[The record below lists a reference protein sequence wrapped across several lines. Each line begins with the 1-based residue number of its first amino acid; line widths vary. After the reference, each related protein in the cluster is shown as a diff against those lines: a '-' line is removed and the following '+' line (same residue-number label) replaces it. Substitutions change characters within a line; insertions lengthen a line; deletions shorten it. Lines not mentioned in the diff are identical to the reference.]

1 MNRAHA
7 AAHYAGADVA
17 WQAAALA
24 NGIPLNHPF
33 VDGNMRGAWA
43 ACASFLSLNGQSL
56 AVHALVPLARK
67 IIELHETTDR
77 RRADKLLAGWLRPYL
92 EGQ

>member
-1 MNRAHA
+1 MTATDLTADDVVALTEYFPRRLSYPPPILRGGGRALPESTVNRAHA

-33 VDGNMRGAWA
+33 VDGNMRGA
-43 ACASFLSLNGQSL
+43 
-56 AVHALVPLARK
+56 
-67 IIELHETTDR
+67 
-77 RRADKLLAGWLRPYL
+77 
-92 EGQ
+92 